1 VSNQTTDQPN
11 LATVLEHL
19 KSKVSPDSFNVYFSG
34 LNIRIEPDG
43 SASVT
48 SPTRHATEC
57 LERIY
62 KPEMTDAVRAVYP
75 QLVGVN
81 FCTAARPAT
90 ESGVQL
96 GAVLD
101 VVRSARGGLSLTDSN
116 RYHSTSHN
124 ALPLRGKPSSGNF
137 VHFEPPLS
145 IVFRLENFEVG
156 ASNKIAYAAAQTVV
170 ETPGSVYCPLY
181 IFGGHGLGKSHLLK
195 GVALGLQSRMPEG
208 RILYTSCETFA
219 NGYIAALQSRALDA
233 FRARYRSCDALLID
247 DIQFLTGKTKTQEE
261 LLHTVQFLRSA
272 GKQVVFSANVSPA
285 ELIRIEPRLAEVL
298 RSGLSIKV
306 ESPEFELRVKLLHA
320 LAKRRNWT
328 PAEDALRVLA
338 THIEKSV
345 GELEGALL
353 KTVAIAS
360 ASGVPASSEL
370 ALVALRDLGYL
381 RNGPPSL
388 ADVLAACSKAMNVSA
403 DEMRS
408 SKRVAD
414 IAHARH
420 IAMYLAKHLTSHTV
434 AEIGR
439 YFGNRDHSTVL
450 HALKKIG
457 DLAKREEIVRGQL
470 QQIRQLLGK

>member
-1 VSNQTTDQPN
+1 MSNQTSDHPD
-11 LATVLEHL
+11 LETVLEHL
-19 KSKVSPDSFNVYFSG
+19 RRKVSPDSFNAYFSG
-34 LNIRIEPDG
+34 LNIRIEADG

-48 SPTRHATEC
+48 TPTRHATEC

-75 QLVGVN
+75 QLVDVR
-81 FCTAARPAT
+81 FCTASRPLT

-101 VVRSARGGLSLTDSN
+101 VVRSVRGGLPLTDSN
-116 RYHSTSHN
+116 RYHTAQQGS
-124 ALPLRGKPSSGNF
+124 LPLRGKPSGGGY
-137 VHFEPPLS
+137 VQFEPPLS
-145 IVFRLENFEVG
+145 SVFRLENFEVG
-156 ASNKIAYAAAQTVV
+156 ASNKIALAAAQTVV

-181 IFGGHGLGKSHLLK
+181 IYGGHGLGKSHLLK
-195 GVALGLQSRMPEG
+195 GIALGLQSRMPEG
-208 RILYTSCETFA
+208 RILYTSCEAFA

-233 FRARYRSCDALLID
+233 FRARFRTCDALLID

-261 LLHTVQFLRSA
+261 LLHTVQCLRSA
-272 GKQVVFSANVSPA
+272 GKQVVFSANVTPQ

-320 LAKRRNWT
+320 LAKRRNRT
-328 PAEDALRVLA
+328 VDDDAARVLA
-338 THIEKSV
+338 THVEKSV
-345 GELEGALL
+345 GELEGALC

-360 ASGVPASSEL
+360 ASEVPTSSEL

-381 RNGPPSL
+381 QSGPPSL
-388 ADVLAACSKAMNVSA
+388 ADVLGACSKAMNVSA
-403 DEMRS
+403 DDMRS
-408 SKRVAD
+408 NKRVAD

-450 HALKKIG
+450 HALKKVG
-457 DLAKREEIVRGQL
+457 DLVKREETVRDQL